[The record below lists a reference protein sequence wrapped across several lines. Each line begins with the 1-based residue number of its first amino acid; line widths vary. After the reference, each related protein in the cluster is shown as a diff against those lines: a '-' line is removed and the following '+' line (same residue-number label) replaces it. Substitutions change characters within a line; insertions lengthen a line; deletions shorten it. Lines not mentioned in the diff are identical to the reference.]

1 MLVNT
6 SGIVLHSLKYSETS
20 LVCKIFTEKLG
31 LQSYLLQG
39 VRGTGKKNKAALF
52 RPMNMLDLVVYHKK
66 DHKGLLRIKEYSL
79 GYIYR
84 DMPFNIVK
92 SSLAMFYTEVLHH
105 AIKEDVADE
114 DLYLFISQSLEEL
127 DQAVDHFADRHIRFL
142 VGLSGHLGFLP
153 EGDYSDTTP
162 FFDLVEGSFIASR
175 PVHPNYLDGELSK
188 NLSKVLN
195 SDLDYTVPGSM
206 RAPMLEKMIDLF
218 RYHIDGFPQLRSHI
232 ILKDVLSG

>member
-1 MLVNT
+1 MLVST
-6 SGIVLHSLKYSETS
+6 PGIVLHSLKYSETS

-39 VRGTGKKNKAALF
+39 VRASGKKNKAALF

-66 DHKGLLRIKEYSL
+66 EHKGLLRIKEYSL

-114 DLYLFISQSLEEL
+114 DLYHFISTSLEEL
-127 DQAVDHFADRHIRFL
+127 DQATDHLADRHIRFL

-153 EGDYSDTTP
+153 EGDYSDSTP
-162 FFDLVEGSFIASR
+162 YFDLVEGSFVVSR
-175 PVHPNYLDGELSK
+175 PVHPNYLDGELGRH
-188 NLSKVLN
+188 LSKVLN
-195 SDLDYTVPGSM
+195 SETDHTVPGPL

-218 RYHIDGFPQLRSHI
+218 RYHIDGFPGLRSHK
-232 ILKDVLSG
+232 ILKDILSG

>member
-6 SGIVLHSLKYSETS
+6 PGIVLHSLKYSETS

-39 VRGTGKKNKAALF
+39 VRSAGKKNKAALF

-66 DHKGLLRIKEYSL
+66 DHKGLQRIKEYSL
-79 GYIYR
+79 AYIYR
-84 DMPFNIVK
+84 DLPFNIVK

-105 AIKEDVADE
+105 AIKEDAADE
-114 DLYLFISQSLEEL
+114 DLYHFISKSLEEL
-127 DQAVDHFADRHIRFL
+127 DQAEAHLADRHIRFL

-153 EGDYSDTTP
+153 EGDHSELTP
-162 FFDLVEGSFIASR
+162 FFDLVEGSFVASR
-175 PVHPNYLDGELSK
+175 PVHPNYLDGDISK
-188 NLSKVLN
+188 HLSKVLN

-206 RAPMLEKMIDLF
+206 RAPMLEKMIDMF
-218 RYHIDGFPQLRSHI
+218 RYHIDGFPQMRSHT
-232 ILKDVLSG
+232 ILRELFS